1 MQKFLSV
8 KVTPRATLAQKTPR
22 AKVTLR
28 AKESLRA
35 YLTPTRFLIIIAF
48 QHKITFKAYYSK
60 QIKKHLDCKQYT

>member
-48 QHKITFKAYYSK
+48 QHKITFKAY
-60 QIKKHLDCKQYT
+60 